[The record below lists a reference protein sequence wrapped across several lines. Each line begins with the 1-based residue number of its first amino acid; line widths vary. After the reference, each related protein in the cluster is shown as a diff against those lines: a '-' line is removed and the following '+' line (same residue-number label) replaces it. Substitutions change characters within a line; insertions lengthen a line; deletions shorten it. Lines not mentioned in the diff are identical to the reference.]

1 MSDLKQADIQ
11 ELIRYIRKKT
21 KKGPGYVWDF
31 NDLTF
36 REFVNGAT
44 GCNIDDKKYKTNGT
58 SKEKR
63 LREFLTIEE
72 NSKVKLLLEE
82 LLDYGTRRKF
92 LLTTHIKNMKKI
104 INNLKK
110 YEKNIEINE
119 NTIKNKNEER
129 ILLKEIK
136 DKISKGQYE
145 FAIDR
150 LHTLLKYKYEAIF
163 KSIKKDLKGKTLDT
177 ISGELNN
184 ILRVNNVF
192 KESTTFSILSA
203 TKKIMKELFD
213 EYAAKEK
220 ATVGEAMRE
229 ELEKD
234 KEAHTKAIQ
243 INIDTYKLFRQESKE
258 VLDEIHCQRV
268 AIYLFHNGNSTPY
281 GYPFA
286 KITCAHDYTSH
297 GTIGTIR
304 GENQKSAQRPSCFPD
319 TDGRFP

>member
-1 MSDLKQADIQ
+1 MSDLKPADIQ
-11 ELIRYIRKKT
+11 ELMRYIRKKT

-92 LLTTHIKNMKKI
+92 LLSTHIKNMKKI
-104 INNLKK
+104 INDLKK

-136 DKISKGQYE
+136 DKISTGQYE

-150 LHTLLKYKYEAIF
+150 LQKR
-163 KSIKKDLKGKTLDT
+163 
-177 ISGELNN
+177 N
-184 ILRVNNVF
+184 IGHV
-192 KESTTFSILSA
+192 K
-203 TKKIMKELFD
+203 
-213 EYAAKEK
+213 
-220 ATVGEAMRE
+220 
-229 ELEKD
+229 
-234 KEAHTKAIQ
+234 H
-243 INIDTYKLFRQESKE
+243 
-258 VLDEIHCQRV
+258 
-268 AIYLFHNGNSTPY
+268 
-281 GYPFA
+281 
-286 KITCAHDYTSH
+286 
-297 GTIGTIR
+297 
-304 GENQKSAQRPSCFPD
+304 
-319 TDGRFP
+319 

>member
-1 MSDLKQADIQ
+1 MSDLKPADIQ
-11 ELIRYIRKKT
+11 ELMRYIRKKT

-63 LREFLTIEE
+63 LREILTIEE

-92 LLTTHIKNMKKI
+92 LLSTHIKNMNKI

-136 DKISKGQYE
+136 DKISRGQYE

-163 KSIKKDLKGKTLDT
+163 KSIKKDLKGETLDA

-184 ILRVNNVF
+184 ILRANNVF

-203 TKKIMKELFD
+203 TKKIMKDFD
-213 EYAAKEK
+213 DARNNKTYAHANTIMEK
-220 ATVGEAMRE
+220 NEAEFLCTYMVYYYNFIC
-229 ELEKD
+229 K
-234 KEAHTKAIQ
+234 
-243 INIDTYKLFRQESKE
+243 IDFK
-258 VLDEIHCQRV
+258 
-268 AIYLFHNGNSTPY
+268 
-281 GYPFA
+281 
-286 KITCAHDYTSH
+286 KIK
-297 GTIGTIR
+297 I
-304 GENQKSAQRPSCFPD
+304 
-319 TDGRFP
+319 